1 MARWIGLGC
10 AAALACLAVASVAV
24 AVTERGTR
32 HADTLRG
39 TKRADTLKGRAGA
52 DRLIGGPGADILIGG
67 KGPDRLR
74 GGSGFDSFNMRRGAE
89 LASPGRDRI
98 NARDGGRD
106 AINCGAGID
115 VAIVDRSEDGVYF
128 CEKIKEPKP

>member
-1 MARWIGLGC
+1 MGRSIGFGC
-10 AAALACLAVASVAV
+10 VAALVCLAVAAAAV
-24 AVTERGTR
+24 AVTERGTNR
-32 HADTLRG
+32 GDVLRG
-39 TKRADTLKGRAGA
+39 TKRADTLKGRGGA
-52 DRLIGGPGADILIGG
+52 DRLIGGPGADVLIGG
-67 KGPDRLR
+67 RGPDRLR
-74 GGSGFDSFNMRRGAE
+74 GGSGFDSINMRRGAE

-106 AINCGAGID
+106 SINCGAGID